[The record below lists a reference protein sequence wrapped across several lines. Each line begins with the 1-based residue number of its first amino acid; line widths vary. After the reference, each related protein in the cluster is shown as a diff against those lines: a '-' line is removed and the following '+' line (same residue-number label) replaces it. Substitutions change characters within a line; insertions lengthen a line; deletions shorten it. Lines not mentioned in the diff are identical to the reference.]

1 MTAPL
6 VFVPGWGLGRGP
18 WQPTAD
24 AIGGKVMDLPGY
36 GGSPLI
42 EDFSLA
48 AAALAESLP
57 AGTVLCGWSLGAML
71 ALAAAARMPEKLSKL
86 ILVAGTASF
95 VQRDGWPHAMAPE
108 VLAEFT
114 AGVAADVEA
123 TLPRFVG
130 NFNRGEARA
139 RAVTRELLERADPRP
154 GSATLATGL
163 AWLRDVDLRALAPTV
178 ATPTLMIHGTHD
190 PLMPLPAAQAL
201 AALMPRARLEIFPA
215 SAHAPFISDP
225 AAFQARLAA
234 FLNDPAT

>member
-6 VFVPGWGLGRGP
+6 AFIPGWGLGRGP
-18 WQPTAD
+18 WQPTVD
-24 AIGGKVMDLPGY
+24 ALGGSVVDLPGY

-42 EDFSLA
+42 EDFDLA
-48 AAALAESLP
+48 AAALAETLP
-57 AGTVLCGWSLGAML
+57 TGAILCGWSLGAML
-71 ALAAAARMPEKLSKL
+71 ALASAARAPQKISKL

-95 VQRDGWPHAMAPE
+95 VQREGWPHAMAPE

-114 AGVAADVEA
+114 AAVAADVEA

-130 NFNRGEARA
+130 NFNRGETRA

-163 AWLRDVDLRALAPTV
+163 AWLRDADLRTIVPTV
-178 ATPTLMIHGTHD
+178 ATPTLIIHGAHD
-190 PLMPLPAAQAL
+190 SLMPLPAAEAL
-201 AALMPRARLEIFPA
+201 AALMPRARLEVFPA

-225 AAFQARLAA
+225 AGFQARVAA
-234 FLNDPAT
+234 FLHDPAA